1 MENSCPEQRYEM
13 SLLNN
18 PQKELLFDYCLGLT
32 TENESAQAQKLISSN
47 EQAAD
52 IYENLKAAL
61 VPLESLE
68 AEPCP
73 DELAEGTVWRL
84 KNAARAS
91 HLRLETLLAKE
102 QAKEAVGGSH
112 FWRGLG
118 ELVAAAAAVVI
129 FTAVLVVPLNFAR
142 QKAWQQRCQMNL
154 RQIGQGVNQYGS
166 DYDDRLPTVA
176 TTMGA
181 PWWKVGYQG
190 KENHSNTRHIWLLP
204 KGGYVSPE
212 CFVCPGK
219 TQGRFV
225 KFDPQ
230 ITKNYNDFSSR
241 ESIHYSLRV
250 RCNKSAGR
258 TAGVPKALM
267 ADLNPLF
274 ERLPQNF
281 ANDFKLEL
289 DKKLLRLNS
298 INHKRRGQNVLFCD
312 GSSRFVK
319 KRYVG
324 ITEDDI
330 FTLQDTNVYK
340 GTEVPSSETDAF
352 LAP

>member
-1 MENSCPEQRYEM
+1 M
-13 SLLNN
+13 SPLNN
-18 PQKELLFDYCLGLT
+18 SQKELLFDYCLGLT
-32 TENESAQAQKLISSN
+32 TENESVQAQELIFSN
-47 EQAAD
+47 EQAAG
-52 IYENLKAAL
+52 IYESLKAAL
-61 VPLESLE
+61 APLESLE
-68 AEPCP
+68 AGPCP

-91 HLRLETLLAKE
+91 HLRLESLLAKE
-102 QAKEAVGGSH
+102 QTKEVAGRNH

-154 RQIGQGVNQYGS
+154 RQISQGVNQYGL

-176 TTMGA
+176 TTTGA

-204 KGGYVSPE
+204 KGGYVAPE
-212 CFVCPGK
+212 CFVCPGRSK
-219 TQGRFV
+219 G
-225 KFDPQ
+225 KFLKFEPSEV
-230 ITKNYNDFSSR
+230 KNYNDFPSR
-241 ESIHYSLRV
+241 DTMTYSLRI
-250 RCNKSAGR
+250 RCDKSMDR
-258 TAGVPKALM
+258 TAGAPKALIS
-267 ADLNPLF
+267 DLNPLF

-281 ANDFKLEL
+281 ANDFKLKL
-289 DKKLLRLNS
+289 DKKLLGLNS
-298 INHKRRGQNVLFCD
+298 INHGRRGQNVLFCD
-312 GSSRFVK
+312 GSSKFVK

-330 FTLQDTNVYK
+330 FTLQDTNTYE
-340 GTEVPSSETDAF
+340 GTEVPSCETDAF